1 MMSVGEMAER
11 SLADRSG
18 GHAVEKLR
26 EVVVVISGVEM
37 YGIRNVL
44 VTQWRHAR
52 HGGFR
57 FSYLAAED
65 GECARA
71 LRAAGATVEVGGG
84 RLALGHP
91 GHPLL
96 LPLFW
101 LARLRDIYRA
111 YAGIRRFLQEMP
123 CEILYTHSSY
133 SLAVSWLAA
142 RGLDRRLVCH
152 LHHNLNTR
160 RLAGLQRIL
169 VSLALAALADRLV
182 AISDFVATSLWGPA
196 RRKVCRI
203 DNGID
208 VRSIMTQVRGVAKDP
223 RRIVL
228 VGRLVAWK
236 KQQVAIRALRLLHE
250 RGLDCQ
256 LELIGGPAI
265 QAAPHYR
272 DLCELVGTL
281 GLGEHVRFAGVI
293 TPPYRRVAAAAIC
306 VSCSTREPFGLVVIE
321 AAACGTA
328 VVAADAGAMPE
339 LIEHRRTGL
348 LFRPDDPTS
357 LADALECLLRDS
369 ALRISLAEAARRQ
382 VVERY
387 AIEGHLHTLR
397 RCFDAVLVRS

>member
-1 MMSVGEMAER
+1 MVGVGETAER
-11 SLADRSG
+11 STAGRSV

-44 VTQWRHAR
+44 LTQWRHAR
-52 HGGFR
+52 QGGLHLR
-57 FSYLAAED
+57 YLAAED
-65 GECARA
+65 GECART
-71 LRAAGATVEVGGG
+71 LRAAGATVDIVGG
-84 RLALGHP
+84 RLAPIP

-101 LARLRDIYRA
+101 LARLRDVYRA

-123 CEILYTHSSY
+123 CKILYAHSSY

-152 LHHNLNTR
+152 LHNNLNTR
-160 RLAGLQRIL
+160 RLAGLQGIL

-256 LELIGGPAI
+256 LELIGGPVI
-265 QAAPHYR
+265 QAAPHYQ

-306 VSCSTREPFGLVVIE
+306 VSCATREPFGLVVIE
-321 AAACGTA
+321 AAACGIA

-369 ALRISLAEAARRQ
+369 ALRASLAEAARRQ

-387 AIEGHLHTLR
+387 AIERHLHTLR